1 LVKIHQSEIDLTMED
16 TAAKAICNE
25 DVSTLTT
32 LLEKGF
38 DLNKQYEYPIGCVRL
53 FHVLFLKEC
62 KIISCFI
69 LESM

>member
-1 LVKIHQSEIDLTMED
+1 LVEIHQSEIVFKMED
-16 TAAKAICNE
+16 TAAQAILNK
-25 DVSTLTT
+25 DISKLTT
-32 LLEKGF
+32 LLEEGF
-38 DLNKQYEYPIGCVRL
+38 DLNKKYKNPIGCVRL